1 MYQRFTKLRNSKDQK
16 SKSKQEQN
24 SSSNNELENSSRIRR
39 MLKCDNLE
47 LMLKS
52 SENLLEDFVELESQY
67 IGKLKH
73 VSNKIDISNK
83 AELLEIMRVSQVCVV
98 IFNFIC

>member
-16 SKSKQEQN
+16 NKSKQEQN
-24 SSSNNELENSSRIRR
+24 NSSNNELENSSRIRR

-83 AELLEIMRVSQVCVV
+83 AELLEIMRVSQVR
-98 IFNFIC
+98 IFFFIY

>member
-24 SSSNNELENSSRIRR
+24 SSSSNNELENSSRIRR

-83 AELLEIMRVSQVCVV
+83 AELLEIMRVSQVR
-98 IFNFIC
+98 IFIFIY